1 MALQTKRLISPEEYL
16 AIERSA
22 QYKSEYLHG
31 EMFAMVGASRGHN
44 LIVTNSVAEL
54 RQQLK
59 KRPCQIYANDMR
71 VKVSP
76 TGLYTYPDIIV
87 VCGKDRFD
95 DSHKD
100 TLLNPT
106 VIIEVLS
113 DSTEGYDRGKKFEH
127 YRKLESLQE
136 YVLIAQNKTH
146 VERHLRQPDNQW
158 LLMETDDLQSNIR
171 LTSIQCELAL
181 AEIYDQVEIEEDSL
195 AGGQS
200 PSSP

>member
-31 EMFAMVGASRGHN
+31 EMFAMVGANRGHN

-54 RQQLK
+54 GRQLK
-59 KRPCQIYANDMR
+59 KRPCRIYANDMR

-87 VCGKDRFD
+87 VCGQDRFD

-136 YVLIAQNKTH
+136 YVLIAQDKVH

-158 LLMETDDLQSNIR
+158 LLTETDDLQSNIR

-181 AEIYDQVEIEEDSL
+181 AEIYDQVEIGESES
-195 AGGQS
+195 
-200 PSSP
+200 